1 MSANGHFF
9 DVVVVGGGLAGWVAA
24 ARAQELGASV
34 LVVERSA
41 RTPGWGNSVI
51 SGGVL
56 HAVLGDPRAAPEQ
69 LLATIMELT
78 DGHADRAVAAA
89 WAHNAAATI
98 AWIEAHGAQLMTD
111 PRFALRARVFSPVRP
126 TVPGVQSAGFGTEN
140 FLAHLAQTVANNGGT
155 IRKPARAIAL
165 VANGPCWGV
174 DLAVDRGSER
184 VVGRAVVLC
193 DGGFQAAPDLLRRY
207 VGTDQVKLRGADTG
221 VGDGLRMGLSA
232 GGVAVHMRGFYGHIL
247 ARGALDNDAL
257 WPYPILDQLAA
268 VGIIVDPRGDRFVDE
283 GYSGVNTANHIAWS
297 ATPLENWLIVDSDAW
312 ESHGRE
318 GVTPP
323 NPHIEQHGGKVVS
336 APTIDQLAA
345 LAGVD
350 APGLASTIAKLSQN
364 PSAAKPARS
373 GNVHL
378 DVPPFY
384 SIPVVAGVT
393 FTLGGLQVD
402 GSARVVGAN
411 GAPILGLYAAGGT
424 MGGLHGG
431 PRAGYAG
438 GLLEAAIFGLLAG
451 THAAMRPHAHPE
463 SSDT

>member
-111 PRFALRARVFSPVRP
+111 PRFALRARVFFPVRP

-140 FLAHLAQTVANNGGT
+140 FLAHLAQIVANNGGT

-174 DLAVDRGSER
+174 DLAVDTGSER

-207 VGTDQVKLRGADTG
+207 VGTDQVKLRAADTG

-283 GYSGVNTANHIAWS
+283 GYSGVNTANHIASS
-297 ATPLENWLIVDSDAW
+297 ATP
-312 ESHGRE
+312 
-318 GVTPP
+318 P
-323 NPHIEQHGGKVVS
+323 
-336 APTIDQLAA
+336 
-345 LAGVD
+345 
-350 APGLASTIAKLSQN
+350 
-364 PSAAKPARS
+364 
-373 GNVHL
+373 
-378 DVPPFY
+378 
-384 SIPVVAGVT
+384 
-393 FTLGGLQVD
+393 
-402 GSARVVGAN
+402 
-411 GAPILGLYAAGGT
+411 
-424 MGGLHGG
+424 
-431 PRAGYAG
+431 
-438 GLLEAAIFGLLAG
+438 
-451 THAAMRPHAHPE
+451 
-463 SSDT
+463 